1 MIKYP
6 ASIDASLEL
15 PTVIDNVTS
24 INGALL
30 NNIRDAILAMENEL
44 GIKPSGIYTNV
55 RTRIAAIE
63 VVVGNLQIISL
74 TQDLGG
80 TLLLP
85 KVVGLQGTA
94 LASANIN
101 PIPRYKLSCEDN
113 TGLRHYWVDVSISLT
128 RAPPGFTYVSATF
141 VNEGKF

>member
-1 MIKYP
+1 MTDFTGEI
-6 ASIDASLEL
+6 L
-15 PTVIDNVTS
+15 TNT
-24 INGALL
+24 LL
-30 NNIRDAILAMENEL
+30 FSD
-44 GIKPSGIYTNV
+44 G
-55 RTRIAAIE
+55 
-63 VVVGNLQIISL
+63 
-74 TQDLGG
+74 TQDGYGVITTMPSANLSTDGYGSAISKPLQLSG
-80 TLLLP
+80 TQDGYGQPRL
-85 KVVGLQGTA
+85 TA